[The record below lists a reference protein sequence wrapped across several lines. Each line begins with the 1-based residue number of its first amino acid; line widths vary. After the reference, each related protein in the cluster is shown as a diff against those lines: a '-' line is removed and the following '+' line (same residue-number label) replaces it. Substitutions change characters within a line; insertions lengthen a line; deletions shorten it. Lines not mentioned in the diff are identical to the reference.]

1 MHVQVNTDSNVSGSS
16 DLQLQVERVVE
27 GALGR
32 FGDRITRVEVHFN
45 DVNGKKSGDEEIRC
59 MMEGRL
65 GGMRPLAATHEGST
79 PGHALDGA
87 AKKLQRLL
95 DNTLGK
101 LTAQERSK
109 DQR

>member
-1 MHVQVNTDSNVSGSS
+1 MH
-16 DLQLQVERVVE
+16 L
-27 GALGR
+27 
-32 FGDRITRVEVHFN
+32 N
-45 DVNGKKSGDEEIRC
+45 DVNGKKPGDDDSRC
-59 MMEGRL
+59 LIEARL
-65 GGMRPLAATHEGST
+65 GGMQPLAATHEGAT
-79 PGHALDGA
+79 LDQALDGA